1 MDVAEAMSAEEQEM
15 TRTDVMTTLEGPVVF
30 SAKSVRLEWRGRVT
44 PGEGPGTFRTCSP
57 SIYTE
62 PVPRHATR

>member
-30 SAKSVRLEWRGRVT
+30 SAKSVRLE
-44 PGEGPGTFRTCSP
+44 
-57 SIYTE
+57 
-62 PVPRHATR
+62 